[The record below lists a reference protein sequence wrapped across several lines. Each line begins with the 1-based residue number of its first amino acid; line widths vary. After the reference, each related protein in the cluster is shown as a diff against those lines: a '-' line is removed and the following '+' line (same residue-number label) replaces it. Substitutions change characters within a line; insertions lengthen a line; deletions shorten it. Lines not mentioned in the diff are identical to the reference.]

1 MPAKAGNPDAQYSP
15 ASGRGE
21 QDPQTQSA
29 PPPPA
34 YPHMVSFSSPLVIG
48 GSGGIGAAVAD
59 ALERKAAVTRLS
71 RRADGLDI
79 ADEGS
84 VAAAAARLK
93 DQRFDLIVVATG
105 VLESAGARP
114 EKSFAELDPAAMARV
129 YAANAVGP
137 ALIVKHFAP
146 LLAGKERSVFA
157 FLSARV
163 GSIGDNRLGGW
174 MSYRASKA
182 ALNQIVRCAAVEL
195 KRARP
200 QAIAL
205 ALHPGTIDT
214 ALTKKYAGGRFTATP
229 AECAENL
236 IRVCA
241 VATPEMSGRF
251 FAYDGAEIEW

>member
-1 MPAKAGNPDAQYSP
+1 
-15 ASGRGE
+15 
-21 QDPQTQSA
+21 
-29 PPPPA
+29 
-34 YPHMVSFSSPLVIG
+34 MVSFSSPLVIG
-48 GSGGIGAAVAD
+48 ASGGIGAGVAA

-71 RRADGLDI
+71 RRGDGFDI
-79 ADEGS
+79 TDEGS
-84 VAAAAARLK
+84 VAAAAARLESR
-93 DQRFDLIVVATG
+93 RFDLIFVATG

-129 YAANAVGP
+129 YAANALGP
-137 ALIVKHFAP
+137 ALVVKHFSP
-146 LLAGKERSVFA
+146 LLVAKERSVLA

-195 KRARP
+195 KRTRP
-200 QAIAL
+200 EAIAL

-229 AECAENL
+229 EECAENL
-236 IRVCA
+236 LRVCA

-251 FAYDGAEIEW
+251 YAYDGEAIEW